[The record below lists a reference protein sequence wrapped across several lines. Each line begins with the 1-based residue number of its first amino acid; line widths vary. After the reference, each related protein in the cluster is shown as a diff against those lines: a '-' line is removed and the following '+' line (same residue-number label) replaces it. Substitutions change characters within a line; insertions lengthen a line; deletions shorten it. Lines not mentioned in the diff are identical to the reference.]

1 MKKILIGLI
10 VFSVALS
17 SCKKSLEK
25 EFPNPENYDKTGNL
39 FAGMFTKTL
48 YSWKL
53 YVQDYGEWWWDMA
66 GTGSMGVASYSQISQ
81 RYITDRYAWFSTF
94 DDLTGTTAFGSENQ
108 LWQNRLGAFYGS
120 VNAWAVIKDNIAMVS
135 GSELDDNKIYYS
147 LTTVMKDYAALLAV
161 DFYNGIPYSE
171 AFKGKDRL
179 FFPKYDDPKEIYK
192 SVLDELKKIAN
203 DLPGE
208 YSKMSTSAKAVFN
221 TQDIA
226 FRGDIN
232 AWVQY
237 INAIRLKFAVRI
249 SGVEEVFA
257 KSHIQDVLSK
267 NNFPTRDQVWA
278 MPYALMANGGGEWIR
293 GIGEAWPATFIPDI
307 IIRRMNRNKTVY
319 EPGIDDPR
327 LPVLAMPTKFSQYDT
342 LPAAG
347 DYRGVNMNADGQ
359 KAAYVAGE
367 RYYTGGPYGALSEHL
382 KQNSRS
388 MYHLGTF
395 ARNEKFPVYMMSMA
409 ETDLLLAEVALK
421 NLGTTGKTAAD
432 HIKDAIKN
440 STNFWYT
447 LNQNSPYPDRS
458 VPTTQPIDSLMHPI
472 KPSTAV
478 ITTYADSIAI
488 RFNSRGSVEDK
499 MELLMQQKY
508 IHLNLMCPYE
518 LWAELRRTRHPKLE
532 PMTFNAKA
540 MKPLPER
547 LRYPTAE
554 QQTNPDNYATVKN
567 QDNFTTPIFWVPAA
581 LRGVNPYWDNYNY
594 E

>member
-48 YSWKL
+48 YAWKL
-53 YVQDYGEWWWDMA
+53 YVQDYGEWWWELA
-66 GTGSMGVASYSQISQ
+66 GTGSMGVAGYTQVCQ

-94 DDLTGTTAFGSENQ
+94 DDLSGTTAFGSENQ

-120 VNAWAVIKDNIAMVS
+120 VNAWAVIKDNITAVS
-135 GSELDDNKIYYS
+135 GPELDDNKIYYS
-147 LTTVMKDYAALLAV
+147 LTTVMKDYAALMAV
-161 DFYNGIPYSE
+161 DFYNNIPYSE

-208 YSKMSTSAKAVFN
+208 YSKMSVSAKAVFN

-249 SGVEEVFA
+249 SGVDEAFA

-267 NNFPTRDQVWA
+267 NNFPTADQVWA

-293 GIGEAWPATFIPDI
+293 GIGEGWPATFIPDI
-307 IIRRMNRNKTVY
+307 IMRRMNRSNTRY

-327 LPVLAMPTKFSQYDT
+327 LPVLAMPTKFSDFVSN
-342 LPAAG
+342 PAIG

-359 KAAYVAGE
+359 KPAYVAGE
-367 RYYTGGPYGALSEHL
+367 RYYTGGPYGDLNEHL
-382 KQNSRS
+382 KQNARS
-388 MYHLGTF
+388 MYSLATF
-395 ARNEKFPVYMMSMA
+395 ARNEKFPVYMMSLA

-432 HIKDAIKN
+432 HIKDAINN

-447 LNQNSPYPDRS
+447 LNQNSPFAAGN
-458 VPTTQPIDSLMHPI
+458 VMMHPA
-472 KPSTAV
+472 KPSTTV
-478 ITTYADSIAI
+478 IGTYSDSIAI
-488 RFNSRGSVEDK
+488 RFNSRGNVEDK

>member
-1 MKKILIGLI
+1 MKKLFIGI
-10 VFSVALS
+10 IFFTVALA
-17 SCKKSLEK
+17 SCKKSLEN
-25 EFPNPENYDKTGNL
+25 EFPNPEKYDKTGNL

-53 YVQDYGEWWWDMA
+53 YVQDYGEWWWELA
-66 GTGSMGVASYSQISQ
+66 GTGSMGVAGYNQVCQ

-120 VNAWAVIKDNIAMVS
+120 VNAWAIIKDNITLVS
-135 GSELDDNKIYYS
+135 GPELDDNKIYYS
-147 LTTVMKDYAALLAV
+147 LTTVMKDYAGLLAV
-161 DFYNGIPYSE
+161 DFYNNIPYSE
-171 AFKGKDRL
+171 AFKGKDRV

-192 SVLDELKKIAN
+192 SVLDELKKISEE
-203 DLPGE
+203 LPGE
-208 YSKMSTSAKAVFN
+208 YNKMSVSAKAVFN

-249 SGVEEVFA
+249 SGVEEAFA
-257 KSHIQDVLSK
+257 KTHIQDVIAK
-267 NNFPTRDQVWA
+267 KNFPTTDQVWA

-293 GIGEAWPATFIPDI
+293 GIGEGWPATFIPDI
-307 IIRRMNRNKTVY
+307 IMRRMNRNSPRY

-327 LPVLAMPTKFSQYDT
+327 LPVLAMPTNFSDFVSV
-342 LPAAG
+342 PAVG
-347 DYRGVNMNADGQ
+347 DYRGVNMNSDGQ

-367 RYYTGGPYGALSEHL
+367 RYYTGGPYGDLAEHL

-388 MYHLGTF
+388 MYSLATF
-395 ARNEKFPVYMMSMA
+395 HRNEKFPVYMMSLA

-421 NLGTTGKTAAD
+421 NLGATGKTAAA
-432 HIKDAIKN
+432 HIKDAINN

-447 LNQNSPYPDRS
+447 INQASPYATS
-458 VPTTQPIDSLMHPI
+458 NALMHPT
-472 KPSTAV
+472 KPSTT
-478 ITTYADSIAI
+478 IIDTYADSIVA
-488 RFNSRGSVEDK
+488 RFNSRGNNEDK
-499 MELLMQQKY
+499 MELVMQQKY
-508 IHLNLMCPYE
+508 VHLNLMCPYE
-518 LWAELRRTRHPKLE
+518 LWAEVRRTRHPKLE
-532 PMTFNAKA
+532 PMTFNGKV

-547 LRYPTAE
+547 LRYPTSE

-581 LRGVNPYWDNYNY
+581 LRGVSPYWDNYNY